1 MAANTNKNQAPN
13 TNASEENKEV
23 VVPELN
29 SEIIILLNELRS
41 LGKFFD
47 PNKTN
52 KRQVRRSLATLEA
65 VIVDLKE
72 ELNKWELLL

>member
-1 MAANTNKNQAPN
+1 MAVQAKQ
-13 TNASEENKEV
+13 TENKTPETSTKV
-23 VVPELN
+23 ETPELN
-29 SEIIILLNELRS
+29 SEMIILLNELRS

-52 KRQVRRSLATLEA
+52 KRQIRRSLATLEA

-72 ELNKWELLL
+72 ELSK